1 MYKSRTW
8 VVESQHD
15 LRLVSA
21 GHKPRR
27 VARIIAGF
35 TDRTRREAMGPAPIA
50 SSSESMNP
58 ARTSLHRHR
67 SSQHPGT

>member
-1 MYKSRTW
+1 MDRSPTW
-8 VVESQHD
+8 VVESRHD

-35 TDRTRREAMGPAPIA
+35 TDRTRREAMGMIETTPVLILQRGELYAA
-50 SSSESMNP
+50 HAALGTVSS
-58 ARTSLHRHR
+58 
-67 SSQHPGT
+67 